1 MNQYTPSDEF
11 QLPAVVPATWIS
23 KSEAKQLSAAET
35 AALKSLADGLT
46 MKEIAY
52 LHDVSESAIKQRI
65 SRAKRKLSAR
75 TTTQCV
81 AIAVG
86 LGLFLFKPAP

>member
-1 MNQYTPSDEF
+1 MNQYTSPDEF
-11 QLPAVVPATWIS
+11 QPPAVVPAPYLP
-23 KSEAKQLSAAET
+23 KSETKQLSAAEADT
-35 AALKSLADGLT
+35 LKSLAEGLT

-65 SRAKRKLSAR
+65 FRAKKKLSAR
-75 TTTQCV
+75 TTMQCV

-86 LGLFLFKPAP
+86 LGLFLFKPAQ